1 MQEMQETLLQ
11 SLGGKVN
18 PLEEEMTTHSS
29 ILVEKS
35 PMDKQA
41 WQGCCHGIAKSQ
53 TQLSD

>member
-41 WQGCCHGIAKSQ
+41 WQGYCHGIAKSQ